1 MKKLKK
7 TTYTPVVKSLVF
19 AVSTALMASA
29 AAETKTKAIGDLEI
43 YQSAKGGSAVVTMM
57 LDLSGS
63 MRSCDINGKEIGT
76 THGATTRTYTLKDAS
91 GNTITKIKHDDG
103 TEEAISGRVQVFM
116 RQCQDNSTVSINRL
130 ATLKDAL
137 INLVSD
143 GSNLSEDYRIGL
155 GVYAS
160 PDRWRGGRI
169 IAPAH
174 KLTDAHRW
182 RLMQEIAK
190 LSEGGATPAASA
202 YADAVAYMMGTKTAE
217 MGDTEQDTY
226 LPKMEATFNNG
237 RWQLSQREYV
247 NSITDTANRLHPQWA
262 VGGGTGFPL
271 YTPPLI
277 PNPTPEGWHTDRLM
291 NSFTSTPNASDL
303 NPGFYAKVTH
313 VLVRGTPTNTCTAQ
327 GLGSS
332 RIIELVNGKI
342 PSGVTINPT
351 CETSLYFG
359 EKITS
364 KLPSPALEGRGIQ
377 WSVTDSKMSDGKT
390 YESPIKNDECNGNG
404 IYFLTDGS
412 PNQFS
417 ENADVSAIRQALND
431 SSFSYNA
438 FTMPDARGS
447 AGDDSWSAIASLSKR
462 LNTEENP
469 KKQVIK
475 TATVGFGYEFSRYA
489 SSTTTKVVDGKE
501 VQVADCDKL
510 GSADARNLCRWGE
523 RGYGYGEGGF
533 LATSDS
539 EALKNNVISFAKSLQ
554 TEIPPSISG
563 TISIPD
569 DPYSISA
576 QQAVAYMP
584 AIEAKASDRD
594 TIWPGNLK
602 KYAIDGGTPYGKRAS
617 GSGTYEKVRLYKDDG
632 SLNGNVQDLWSNSA
646 SGNDLVT
653 VGGVYSH
660 LASPNTTVNNVR
672 TVYVE
677 DTGADGKPVLRQF
690 GVDAQGRIILDGQRF
705 STVNDFRDRATYT
718 GTNVRYLLKFLGF
731 ETATVNAIPNLYTA
745 VLTKPTQEVKV
756 MGASPH
762 SAPALLSYKGTI
774 DANSQVTSREDYLV
788 YGSMDGALHVV
799 DAKDAS
805 DGGGTEKFAFIPKVM
820 IQTQPSAL
828 ERGSQD
834 AVNTGYPKFGVDAPW
849 HVAASYE
856 TDYQQS
862 AMVPSED
869 IYAYGGLRLGGE
881 GLYGLNLGKSSSTT
895 PTLAFALT
903 PNTAG
908 FGRLGQIW
916 NKPVTAKIKD
926 AQGNAKDVLIFG
938 GGYDLCYENAEF
950 QVDLSGSY
958 GIASNQRGESCN
970 AKTQAV
976 GNAVYMIDA
985 KTGAL
990 LWSASNS
997 SNTTGAS
1004 TTNEHIKHSIVGEVN
1019 TIDRNGDGYID
1030 AIYFAD
1036 LGGQIFRADATSTSN
1051 GIPNRVTRI
1060 LKRDS
1065 EVVSKYVRRF
1075 YEKPV
1080 LSVYSDSS
1088 YNGGRR
1094 FVLINAISGDRSN
1107 PTSTMRET
1115 QANADRVYG
1124 IMDTDIGLSNADFY
1138 GDNATLSVKDVSS
1151 STLED
1156 LSSAITTDNT
1166 KEKKIE
1172 NVKSKKG
1179 WYYPLSYFDGYTN
1192 VKYTKGIGKSEVIS
1206 SLLYTSVYNPDK
1218 SYGETNACVSSI
1230 IGGSEY
1236 QMYCLPF
1243 GVCMSDSS
1251 KNGRGGFLSA
1261 GQGIRELTLGPVSD
1275 TATGR
1280 NQRVLISSV
1289 AVDESLV
1296 GENGSVSNRI
1306 DYGEGVSDSSL
1317 KNQSSDTTATGG
1329 DGSMPIILFD
1339 SRFVMQPQ
1347 RWYDNSTKSN

>member
-7 TTYTPVVKSLVF
+7 TTYTPTIKSLVF
-19 AVSTALMASA
+19 AVSTALMATA
-29 AAETKTKAIGDLEI
+29 TAHAKTKAIGDLEI
-43 YQSAKGGSAVVTMM
+43 YEAAKGGAAVLTMM
-57 LDLSGS
+57 LDISGS
-63 MRSCDINGKEIGT
+63 MGACDYNGRQYST
-76 THGATTRTYTLKDAS
+76 TNISTFRTYTLKDAN

-103 TEEAISGRVQVFM
+103 TEENISGKVQVYM
-116 RQCQDNSTVSINRL
+116 RQCTPTINRQQIVLVDRL
-130 ATLKDAL
+130 ATLKDAIL
-137 INLVSD
+137 NLVSD
-143 GSNLSEDYRIGL
+143 SNNLSEDYRMGV
-155 GVYAS
+155 GVYS
-160 PDRWRGGRI
+160 DVRYSTSRI
-169 IAPAH
+169 LVPAH

-182 RLMQEIAK
+182 RIMQEVAK
-190 LSEGGATPAASA
+190 LSSGGRTPTALAYSDAA
-202 YADAVAYMMGTKTAE
+202 AYMFGTAT
-217 MGDTEQDTY
+217 GDLSDTVSARY
-226 LPKMEATFNNG
+226 IPKMVANWTPSVSKWNLNMVYGSYYGPNATGLMTPLSTNPVTSIYPYPDGWFVDQYNN
-237 RWQLSQREYV
+237 
-247 NSITDTANRLHPQWA
+247 T
-262 VGGGTGFPL
+262 
-271 YTPPLI
+271 
-277 PNPTPEGWHTDRLM
+277 
-291 NSFTSTPNASDL
+291 FTSTPYISQLDPSFFVNA
-303 NPGFYAKVTH
+303 TH
-313 VLVRGTPTNTCTAQ
+313 AITTGSSLATCVAQ
-327 GLGSS
+327 GMGAP
-332 RIIELVNGKI
+332 RVIELVNGRI
-342 PSGVTINPT
+342 PTSVSINPT
-351 CETSLYFG
+351 CDTSVTFAQEIKGYRR
-359 EKITS
+359 TT
-364 KLPSPALEGRGIQ
+364 PADDRPGIQ
-377 WSVTDSKMSDGKT
+377 WSVADSKKADGKT
-390 YESPIKNDECNGNG
+390 YDSPIKDDECNGNG
-404 IYFLTDGS
+404 IYFLTDGA
-412 PNQFS
+412 PNDGD
-417 ENADVSAIRQALND
+417 NAIATYMGRALN
-431 SSFSYNA
+431 SAFSYD
-438 FTMPDARGS
+438 TVMPDETGS
-447 AGDDSWSAIASLSKR
+447 AGDRSWTAVASFAKR
-462 LNTEENP
+462 LNSTNNP
-469 KKQVIK
+469 LGQPIK
-475 TATVGFGYEFSRYA
+475 TATVGFGYEFHQN
-489 SSTTTKVVDGKE
+489 STSTVTKIVDGEE
-501 VQVADCDKL
+501 VQVTNCDAL
-510 GSADARNLCRWGE
+510 NSADARNLCRWGE

-576 QQAVAYMP
+576 QQAIAYMP
-584 AIEAKASDRD
+584 TIEARASDKD

-602 KYAIDGGTPYGKRAS
+602 KYTLDAGTPYGKRAS
-617 GSGTYEKVRLYKDDG
+617 SSGTYEKVRLYKDDG
-632 SLNGNVQDLWSNSA
+632 SLNSNVQDLWSNSA

-690 GVDAQGRIILDGQRF
+690 GVNTQGHIILDGQRY
-705 STVNDFRDRATYT
+705 SATNDFRDRATYT
-718 GTNVRYLLKFLGF
+718 STNVKYLLKFLGF
-731 ETATVNAIPNLYTA
+731 DTATVNAISNLYAAT
-745 VLTKPTQEVKV
+745 LTRQAQEIKV

-762 SAPALLSYKGTI
+762 SVPALLSYKGTI

-856 TDYQQS
+856 ADYQQS

-916 NKPVTAKIKD
+916 SKPVSAKIRD

-976 GNAVYMIDA
+976 GNAVYMVDA
-985 KTGAL
+985 KTGSL
-990 LWSASNS
+990 IWSASNS
-997 SNTTGAS
+997 SNTEGAS
-1004 TTNEHIKHSIVGEVN
+1004 TTHSDIKHSIVGEVN

-1289 AVDESLV
+1289 AVNESLV

>member
-7 TTYTPVVKSLVF
+7 TTYTPTIKSLVF
-19 AVSTALMASA
+19 AVSTALMATA
-29 AAETKTKAIGDLEI
+29 TAHAKTKAIGDLEI
-43 YQSAKGGSAVVTMM
+43 YESAKGGSAVVTMM

-63 MRSCDINGKEIGT
+63 MQVCDHNNQEYIVS
-76 THGATTRTYTLKDAS
+76 GATTRTYTLKDAS
-91 GNTITKIKHDDG
+91 GNPITKIKHEDG
-103 TEEAISGRVQVFM
+103 TEENISGAIQVYM
-116 RQCQDNSTVSINRL
+116 RHCAGNAQNVPVSAMNRM
-130 ATLKDAL
+130 AVLKDAL
-137 INLVSD
+137 LNLFSD
-143 GSNLSEDYRIGL
+143 GSNLSEDYKIGI
-155 GVYAS
+155 GTF
-160 PDRWRGGRI
+160 PDPGRFQGSRI

-174 KLTDAHRW
+174 NLTDAHRW
-182 RLMQEIAK
+182 RLMQAVSK
-190 LSEGGATPAASA
+190 LSEGGSTPTALA
-202 YADAVAYMMGTKTAE
+202 YTDVGAYMLGTKTGNVGSTKQEFYIPRMVANYNTASRQWV
-217 MGDTEQDTY
+217 MQIV
-226 LPKMEATFNNG
+226 
-237 RWQLSQREYV
+237 EYV
-247 NSITDTANRLHPQWA
+247 NDANDYTGRIAPNWFG
-262 VGGGTGFPL
+262 VGPFTPIRTPL
-271 YTPPLI
+271 
-277 PNPTPEGWHTDRLM
+277 PNPDGWWVDRRF
-291 NSFTSTPNASDL
+291 NYTIINAPFAHQL
-303 NPGFYAKVTH
+303 YPGFFANVTH
-313 VLVRGTPTNTCTAQ
+313 ARTLGSNLRTCAVQGKGTP
-327 GLGSS
+327 
-332 RIIELVNGKI
+332 RIIELVNGKLPADANI
-342 PSGVTINPT
+342 DPT
-351 CETSLYFG
+351 CDGGIYFG
-359 EKITS
+359 EKLETYTTN
-364 KLPSPALEGRGIQ
+364 PASVAGIQ
-377 WSVTDSKMSDGKT
+377 WSVADSKKPDGKT
-390 YESPIKNDECNGNG
+390 YESPMKEDECNGNG
-404 IYFLTDGS
+404 IYFLTDGE
-412 PNQFS
+412 PNNLGYIQG
-417 ENADVSAIRQALND
+417 AMGQALNMNSLAID
-431 SSFSYNA
+431 TF
-438 FTMPDARGS
+438 MPDLLGRY
-447 AGDDSWSAIASLSKR
+447 GDHSWSALATFSKR
-462 LNTEENP
+462 LNSTNNP
-469 KKQVIK
+469 KKQEIK
-475 TATVGFGYEFSRYA
+475 TATVGFGYVFTQSPVP
-489 SSTTTKVVDGKE
+489 TITKRVDGKDI
-501 VQVADCDKL
+501 QVADCNRL
-510 GSADARNLCRWGE
+510 GSVDARNLCRWGE
-523 RGYGYGEGGF
+523 KGYGYGEGGF

-576 QQAVAYMP
+576 QQAIAYMP
-584 AIEAKASDRD
+584 AIEARASDKD

-602 KYAIDGGTPYGKRAS
+602 KYTLDAGTPYGKRAGS
-617 GSGTYEKVRLYKDDG
+617 GAGTYEKVRLYKDDG
-632 SLNGNVQDLWSNSA
+632 SLNSNVQDLWSNSA
-646 SGNDLVT
+646 SGNDQVT

-690 GVDAQGRIILDGQRF
+690 GVNAQGHIILDGQRY
-705 STVNDFRDRATYT
+705 SATNDFRDRATYT

-731 ETATVNAIPNLYTA
+731 DTAIVDAIPNLYTVTLA
-745 VLTKPTQEVKV
+745 RQAQEIKV

-762 SAPALLSYKGTI
+762 SVPALLSYKGTL
-774 DANSQVTSREDYLV
+774 DASSQVTSREDYLV

-805 DGGGTEKFAFIPKVM
+805 DGGGKEKFAFIPKVM
-820 IQTQPSAL
+820 LQTQPSAL
-828 ERGSQD
+828 ERGSQN
-834 AVNTGYPKFGVDAPW
+834 AIEAGYPKFGVDAPW
-849 HVAASYE
+849 HVVASYE

-862 AMVPSED
+862 AMVPSEN

-881 GLYGLNLGKSSSTT
+881 GLYGLNLGRSSSTA

-903 PNTAG
+903 PSTAG

-916 NKPVTAKIKD
+916 SKPVAAKIKD

-985 KTGAL
+985 RTGSL

-997 SNTTGAS
+997 SNTTGVS

-1019 TIDRNGDGYID
+1019 TIDRNGDGYVD

-1051 GIPNRVTRI
+1051 SIPNRITRL
-1060 LKRDS
+1060 LKHDS
-1065 EVVSKYVRRF
+1065 ITADKYARRF

-1080 LSVYSDSS
+1080 LSVYSDSG
-1088 YNGGRR
+1088 YNGGQR
-1094 FVLINAISGDRSN
+1094 FVLVNAISGDRSN
-1107 PTSTMRET
+1107 PTSTMRDSS
-1115 QANADRVYG
+1115 ANADRVYG
-1124 IMDTDIGLSNADFY
+1124 IMDTDIGLPNADFY
-1138 GDNATLSVKDVSS
+1138 GSNFTASVKDVSS

-1156 LSSAITTDNT
+1156 LSSAITETNT
-1166 KEKKIE
+1166 KEEKIE
-1172 NVKSKKG
+1172 NVKGKKG

-1192 VKYTKGIGKSEVIS
+1192 IKYTKGIGKSEVIS

-1218 SYGETNACVSSI
+1218 SYGEHNACVSSI

-1243 GVCMSDSS
+1243 GVCLSDSS
-1251 KNGRGGFLSA
+1251 VNGRGGFLSA
-1261 GQGIRELTLGPVSD
+1261 GQGIRELTLGPVND
-1275 TATGR
+1275 TARGR

-1306 DYGEGVSDSSL
+1306 DYGEGVSGSSL
-1317 KNQSSDTTATGG
+1317 ANQSSDTTATGG